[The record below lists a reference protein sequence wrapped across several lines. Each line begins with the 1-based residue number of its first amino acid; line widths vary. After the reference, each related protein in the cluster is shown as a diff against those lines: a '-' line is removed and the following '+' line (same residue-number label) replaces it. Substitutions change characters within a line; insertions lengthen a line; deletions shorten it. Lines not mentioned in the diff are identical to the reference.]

1 MLDMILDLTI
11 VHFFISKNS
20 DCDKNAII
28 FGVENSSSCMLTIK
42 QRCHS
47 S

>member
-28 FGVENSSSCMLTIK
+28 FGVENSSSMHVDNKTK
-42 QRCHS
+42 MS
-47 S
+47 